1 MRITWLY
8 SMYIVSW
15 RAGNGSKNSTC
26 VKLFCLC
33 TSLVI
38 KIFSKSSGLSP
49 KTAIALKNLQTLA
62 NDKVV
67 KKASM
72 E

>member
-1 MRITWLY
+1 
-8 SMYIVSW
+8 MYIVSW
-15 RAGNGSKNSTC
+15 RAGNGMLVMEAKIL
-26 VKLFCLC
+26 KLFCLC

-62 NDKVV
+62 NDKIV